1 MRRITR
7 RNKERTWTRRKR
19 STIQVNL
26 QSPDRTKQ
34 QLIRQGANK
43 VTHRANMK
51 RSRKRV
57 GSRLRLCAELGK
69 IGKENIPTRKGNTRR
84 YSLKLPNATSSGKGD
99 KEKDLAGEILRTAG
113 GKRLKRRTPK
123 ESEYPQQVP
132 RRNPRRKGTFK
143 NGRKRSITRESSR
156 GGRPTNA
163 MRPDRSGP
171 RRRRRRKRR

>member
-1 MRRITR
+1 
-7 RNKERTWTRRKR
+7 
-19 STIQVNL
+19 
-26 QSPDRTKQ
+26 
-34 QLIRQGANK
+34 
-43 VTHRANMK
+43 MK

-113 GKRLKRRTPK
+113 GKRLKWRTPK

-132 RRNPRRKGTFK
+132 RRNLRRKGTFNPK
-143 NGRKRSITRESSR
+143 GAQQVMKDRVRRDSRKDKAKDSTKHREV
-156 GGRPTNA
+156 
-163 MRPDRSGP
+163 SGN
-171 RRRRRRKRR
+171 